1 MLARGVTETLHASGC
16 TFLAGLLPGGHASR
30 PVEASATSGCFSPQT
45 PCRVL
50 SSPRP
55 RTPSHTKAA
64 GLCLTPLSSRCGV
77 DACGSRVAT
86 MTAPAHR
93 GQRRTAPCQGPVL
106 MSIHLR
112 GTDAAASNCEP
123 RQSLHCPA
131 LAGPQGGAGP
141 QRRRPGARPQ
151 RRRQDQLHAHHAP
164 ARLPPPTG
172 GQSMLLLGGLVASQ
186 HDSNQAGLP

>member
-30 PVEASATSGCFSPQT
+30 PVEASATSGCF
-45 PCRVL
+45 
-50 SSPRP
+50 
-55 RTPSHTKAA
+55 SHTKAA